1 MILSLGNTNRYALKV
16 YQKLSALGYR
26 VGLNLEESKLK
37 KKMSYANKLQVP
49 RVIIVGE
56 DEMKREEVLVKDM
69 FSGEQKSYRIEELN
83 KIQV

>member
-1 MILSLGNTNRYALKV
+1 MLKEIGVIQQYPLKPVGEYMILSLGNTNRYALKV

-49 RVIIVGE
+49 RVNIVG
-56 DEMKREEVLVKDM
+56 
-69 FSGEQKSYRIEELN
+69 
-83 KIQV
+83 